1 MKRKI
6 APSILAADFFCLNE
20 AFDMMEEAGADYV
33 HFDVMDGVFVPNI
46 SFGIPVLESL
56 SKSTDLP
63 FDVHLMIV
71 NPENHIKAFAGAG
84 ADMITI
90 HAEATPHVHRAL
102 QMIKELEKKCGV
114 VLNPATP
121 LCNIEH
127 VLDMVDMILLMS
139 VNPGYGGQKLIPEV
153 LNKGKKL
160 AAIREQLGLN
170 FEIEIDGGVSPKN
183 ADEIAGYGFDVL
195 VAGSAVFN
203 APDPVAAMKK
213 IKGI

>member
-6 APSILAADFFCLNE
+6 APSILAADFFSLNE
-20 AFDMMEEAGADYV
+20 AFDIMKQGGADYV

-46 SFGIPVLESL
+46 SFGVPVLASL

-71 NPENHIKAFAGAG
+71 NPENHIKAFADAG

-90 HAEATPHVHRAL
+90 HEEATPHVHRAL
-102 QMIKELEKKCGV
+102 QMIKELGKKCGV

-121 LCNIEH
+121 LCTIEH
-127 VLDMVDMILLMS
+127 VLDMVDMVLLMS

-153 LNKGKKL
+153 LNKGKQL
-160 AAIREQLGLN
+160 AALREKRGLN
-170 FEIEIDGGVSPKN
+170 FEIEIDGGVSPEN
-183 ADEIAGYGFDVL
+183 ADEIVGYGFDVL
-195 VAGSAVFN
+195 VAGSAVFH
-203 APDPVAAMKK
+203 APDPVAAIRK

>member
-6 APSILAADFFCLNE
+6 APSILAADFFCLEE
-20 AFDMMEEAGADYV
+20 AFKMMEEAGADYV

-56 SKSTDLP
+56 SKATSLP

-71 NPENHIKAFAGAG
+71 RPENHIEAFAKAG

-90 HAEATPHVHRAL
+90 HEEATPHLHRAL
-102 QMIKELEKKCGV
+102 QMIKELGKKAGV

-121 LCNIEH
+121 LSAITH
-127 VLDMVDMILLMS
+127 VLDMVDMVLLMS

-153 LNKGKKL
+153 LDKGKEL
-160 AAIREQLGLN
+160 ARLREKKGLT
-170 FEIEIDGGVSPKN
+170 FDIEIDGGVSPEN

-203 APDPVAAMKK
+203 ASDPVAAMKK